1 MRQMVMVGFLQAQN
15 CTTLASAWRHP
26 EARDDFTTAAYYQK
40 IGQVLEEGKFQLAF
54 FDDRLAMPDIYG
66 GNPAE
71 VVANGVRV
79 VKMDPVATLMAMGFG
94 TKYLGIGSTA
104 STTYYEPFD
113 VARRF
118 QTVDHMIGGRAA
130 WNVVTSVNDGEAHN
144 MGRAVHMEH
153 DLRYDR
159 ADEFMEIVLSC
170 WDGWEDGALIVDKKT
185 GLFADP
191 SKVHRLE
198 YKGKFLNSSGTF
210 TVPRSPQG
218 HPVIIQ
224 AGASARGKTFSAR
237 WAETVFVSYADLEE
251 GKHQYAEFKT
261 EVARLGRDP
270 DLTTVNTIAY
280 PVIAETRSEAE
291 DKMALIES
299 LYKEVDGLSLLSEAM
314 NFDFKTKGMDEA
326 FTQGGTRRHVRH
338 AGDARPGDARHRP
351 QPDRSRLPGGHPPRA
366 SARVRRRQRQ
376 GHSRLSGE
384 VVHRTRL
391 RRVRHRRHPHA
402 RDLRGFC
409 PVRRAGTAA
418 ARPVSQGVYRRDA
431 AGEPGA
437 ASAEAGGVALA
448 GRGRL
453 ARFSLPRRR
462 AR

>member
-291 DKMALIES
+291 DKMALIDS

-326 FTQGGTRRHVRH
+326 FTKEELAGMSGMQAMRDRVMRVIGHNPTVRDFLEVTRR
-338 AGDARPGDARHRP
+338 GRPRESVVGSGKDIADYLERWFTE
-351 QPDRSRLPGGHPPRA
+351 RA
-366 SARVRRRQRQ
+366 C
-376 GHSRLSGE
+376 
-384 VVHRTRL
+384 
-391 RRVRHRRHPHA
+391 
-402 RDLRGFC
+402 DGF
-409 PVRRAGTAA
+409 VIAGTHTPGTFEDFVRFVVPELQRRGLYRREYTGATLRENLGLPVPQRGEWRLMAA
-418 ARPVSQGVYRRDA
+418 ANEQG
-431 AGEPGA
+431 
-437 ASAEAGGVALA
+437 
-448 GRGRL
+448 
-453 ARFSLPRRR
+453 
-462 AR
+462 